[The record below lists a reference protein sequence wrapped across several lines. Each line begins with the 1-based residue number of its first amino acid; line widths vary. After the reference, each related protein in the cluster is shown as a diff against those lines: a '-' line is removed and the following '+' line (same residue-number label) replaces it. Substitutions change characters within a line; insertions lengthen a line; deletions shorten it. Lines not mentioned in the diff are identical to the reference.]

1 MTVRLAIFDFDGTLA
16 DSYPWFAANFN
27 SMAERWRVPRLS
39 AEELEA
45 MRDTGARTLIAH
57 LGVPSWKLPLIAA
70 DMKRRMARDI
80 GSLPL
85 FDGVPALLAG
95 LRAAGTTVAV
105 LTSNSE
111 PNVRR
116 VMGPEVA
123 ENVDRFVC
131 GTALFGKAPKLRRL
145 LRDLRVPAAEALSIG
160 DEIRDLDA
168 AREAGVPFA
177 GVAWGYTRPA
187 ALAAA
192 GADPVFDTVAGM
204 AAGLGVRL

>member
-39 AEELEA
+39 PEELEA

-80 GSLPL
+80 DSLPL

-95 LRAAGTTVAV
+95 LRAAGTTIAV

-123 ENVDRFVC
+123 ANVDRFVC

-145 LRDLRVPAAEALSIG
+145 LRDLRVPAAEALAIG

-177 GVAWGYTRPA
+177 GVAWGYTRRA